1 MNKRLYVYI
10 LIIPILL
17 GGCMRKKDG
26 GKQFEKKDI
35 APNSLNEVSIGISTI
50 LKATEMIEKIMDGTY
65 VEKMDEEKEVDKT
78 QQDKSKEE
86 ESDKQQSEDSSGNEQ
101 EKQNSSQNEKEK
113 QENSDDNKQKSLEEE
128 KSGNK
133 EEKTQEKNNMK
144 LLETWESI
152 EKEIKSVHEKWNSY
166 ESKEIKKGIPTENVD
181 LFRNSLNKLTKSI
194 ENRNVMEIYDFAS
207 QSLSNLNPLFEVY
220 KDEIK
225 GDINKLK
232 YHTYRAYLLSL
243 KNETDN
249 ANETLKSSEKVI
261 NLIRS
266 KLEEDNKK
274 LELLE
279 RVNISINDME
289 KALNENSIKLN
300 RIKKDIV
307 IKNLEELER

>member
-17 GGCMRKKDG
+17 CGCMRKKDEE
-26 GKQFEKKDI
+26 KQFEKKDI
-35 APNSLNEVSIGISTI
+35 APNSLNEVSTGISTI

-65 VEKMDEEKEVDKT
+65 VEKIDEEKEVDKT
-78 QQDKSKEE
+78 QQQDSGQQ
-86 ESDKQQSEDSSGNEQ
+86 DKQGSSGNEKQ
-101 EKQNSSQNEKEK
+101 NEKQNQN
-113 QENSDDNKQKSLEEE
+113 QENTNNNENKSLEEE

-166 ESKEIKKGIPTENVD
+166 ESKEIKKGIPTETID

-194 ENRNVMEIYDFAS
+194 ENKNVMEIYDFAS
-207 QSLSNLNPLFEVY
+207 QSLFNLNPLFEVY

-232 YHTYRAYLLSL
+232 YHTYRVYLLSL
-243 KNETDN
+243 KNETNN
-249 ANETLKSSEKVI
+249 ANEILKNSEQVI

-289 KALNENSIKLN
+289 KALGENSIKLN